1 MFDFSQGL
9 VSDSGTWPLS
19 QRDWP
24 FHSPPRLVKL
34 ERGWVCRCLLHQSD
48 GGWPG
53 DHVPRL
59 DFILQL
65 WYQSFYSGGSEPPPF
80 LNIEYHQQR
89 SSHIQEPALSGP
101 ALNQDHRYLP
111 YILHQLIIQHIHD
124 FSSTLQAWVSPGL
137 QGLSSIPQR
146 RKVLRSTPTPAYLCG
161 RGVKDR
167 LRSGGKLGCAQSAP
181 FPWLYQCGKEDLK
194 NCAHSAWGSRIR
206 NSTLPPGAEQEVW
219 VHPEIRPLS
228 LFS

>member
-1 MFDFSQGL
+1 MFGFSQGL

-24 FHSPPRLVKL
+24 FHSLPRLVKL

-59 DFILQL
+59 DFIPQL

-89 SSHIQEPALSGP
+89 SSHIQEPAPGLQSGP

-111 YILHQLIIQHIHD
+111 YILHHLIIQHIHG
-124 FSSTLQAWVSPGL
+124 FSSPEWAQACRVYHRCLRAARFWGRTPISSDAMGVSMWRGRFGEMCTL
-137 QGLSSIPQR
+137 
-146 RKVLRSTPTPAYLCG
+146 C
-161 RGVKDR
+161 
-167 LRSGGKLGCAQSAP
+167 
-181 FPWLYQCGKEDLK
+181 
-194 NCAHSAWGSRIR
+194 WG
-206 NSTLPPGAEQEVW
+206 QQDQ
-219 VHPEIRPLS
+219 
-228 LFS
+228 